1 MRNVLPLECGSF
13 PPHLLL
19 NTGNPCSEKHA
30 LVRMHALCDN
40 VKITTGESGQ
50 TEKVVRIGNWVGLY
64 LEGGTTFLS
73 LEADI
78 TMTQQRRRRR
88 AVTAHAHT
96 QTQTYT
102 FCSLVLRE
110 KEKRQCSHIL
120 GFKKKKKVN
129 SKIRNAPYYY
139 LQWIQI

>member
-1 MRNVLPLECGSF
+1 MRNVLPLECVSF

-40 VKITTGESGQ
+40 VKISTGEPGQ

-64 LEGGTTFLS
+64 LEGGTAFLS

-88 AVTAHAHT
+88 AVTAHA

-110 KEKRQCSHIL
+110 KEKH
-120 GFKKKKKVN
+120 
-129 SKIRNAPYYY
+129 
-139 LQWIQI
+139 